1 MKIIKK
7 LILTSFFAISLSG
20 CNKKNDFS
28 SVANQETK
36 TESVQNEKEIV
47 TIIPSN
53 PYTEIPKK
61 IDLDFTKMNYNMASS
76 IMFEMLVEPEKYI
89 EKTVKIEGQFET
101 SVYEGNRYFSVVNWD
116 LTGCCPS
123 GLNFIP
129 PDSMEYPVDFPE
141 SSSLI
146 TVKGIMKEAFNGE
159 DNQLYFFA
167 TNFE

>member
-7 LILTSFFAISLSG
+7 LILASFFAISLSG

-76 IMFEMLVEPEKYI
+76 IMFEMLVEPEKI
-89 EKTVKIEGQFET
+89 H
-101 SVYEGNRYFSVVNWD
+101 
-116 LTGCCPS
+116 
-123 GLNFIP
+123 
-129 PDSMEYPVDFPE
+129 
-141 SSSLI
+141 
-146 TVKGIMKEAFNGE
+146 
-159 DNQLYFFA
+159 
-167 TNFE
+167 